1 MKKDKTT
8 ILMIL
13 FFFMGLSILLY
24 PTVSNFYNSRV
35 QSKAI
40 VDYEA
45 ILNDYDEDKYKEVF
59 LSAESYNYQLHKLEE
74 PLKTYNVL
82 KNYNDVLNING
93 TGMIGYISIDRIDV
107 NLPIYH
113 GTSNKVL
120 SKGVGHIEGTSL
132 PIGGLGTHSV
142 LSAHRGLPS
151 SKLFTDLDEVE
162 VGDIFTITV
171 LNKELTYE
179 IDKIVIVDPDEVDN
193 LKIDEDKD
201 YVTLVTCT
209 PYGINTHR
217 LLVRGRRIE
226 DTGKKLYVTTEA
238 YKISNLV
245 VAPIVAI
252 PIILILLLIIIFK
265 PIKSNKKNIDEYL
278 YPIKNKE
285 KGDLLGGKNN
295 DNEKN

>member
-24 PTVSNFYNSRV
+24 PTVSNLYNSRV

-45 ILNDYDEDKYKEVF
+45 ILKNYDEDKYEEIF
-59 LSAESYNYQLHKLEE
+59 LEAESYNYQLNKLEE

-82 KNYNDVLNING
+82 KNYNEILNING
-93 TGMIGYISIDRIDV
+93 TGMIGYIAISGIDV

-132 PIGGLGTHSV
+132 PIGGIGTHSV

-171 LNKELTYE
+171 LNKNLTYE
-179 IDKIVIVDPDEVDN
+179 IDKIVIVDPDEVEN
-193 LKIDEDKD
+193 LEIEEDKD

-226 DTGKKLYVTTEA
+226 DVGKRLYVTTEA
-238 YKISNLV
+238 YKISNLI
-245 VAPIVAI
+245 VAPLVAI

-265 PIKSNKKNIDEYL
+265 PIKNNKKNMDEYL
-278 YPIKNKE
+278 YPAKNK
-285 KGDLLGGKNN
+285 KQGDLFGGKNN
-295 DNEKN
+295 DNEKD

>member
-13 FFFMGLSILLY
+13 FFFMGLSILFY

-132 PIGGLGTHSV
+132 PIGGIGTHSV

-193 LKIDEDKD
+193 LKIEEDKD

-217 LLVRGRRIE
+217 LLIRGRRIE

-285 KGDLLGGKNN
+285 KGDLFGGKNN
-295 DNEKN
+295 DNEKD

>member
-45 ILNDYDEDKYKEVF
+45 ILKDYDEDKYEEIF
-59 LSAESYNYQLHKLEE
+59 LEAESYNYQLNKLEE
-74 PLKTYNVL
+74 PLKTHNVL
-82 KNYNDVLNING
+82 KKYKEVLDING
-93 TGMIGYISIDRIDV
+93 TGMMGYISIERIDV

-132 PIGGLGTHSV
+132 PIGGIGTHSV

-171 LNKELTYE
+171 LNKQLTYE
-179 IDKIVIVDPDEVDN
+179 IDKIVIVDPDEVEN
-193 LKIDEDKD
+193 LEIEEDKD

-238 YKISNLV
+238 YKISNLI
-245 VAPIVAI
+245 VAPMVAI
-252 PIILILLLIIIFK
+252 PIILLLLLIIIFK
-265 PIKSNKKNIDEYL
+265 PIKGKKKNMDEYL
-278 YPIKNKE
+278 YPTKNK
-285 KGDLLGGKNN
+285 KQGDLFGGKNN

>member
-278 YPIKNKE
+278 YPTKNKE